1 MACGNA
7 LYVASRPTRSPIW
20 NAMWRLST
28 YRLRV
33 GNAVFV
39 TSIVQ
44 VKMRIMFISTGII
57 KANRCILSNNKSCS
71 HNFSFTDLCSS
82 HFHHNWSVLML
93 GDLTFFKTFIYFLFY
108 YNLYICAD
116 LLNKVQAKMTK
127 IPGGWQCREC
137 PFNSKYTTTVRR
149 HIEAKHMADFVNCCH
164 VCGKFCTTSD
174 ALKRHQKEHILEFYQ
189 NESAIEM
196 NIATSSYQQ

>member
-71 HNFSFTDLCSS
+71 HNFSFTDLFIGLYSCLVTSCFLKLLFTFCFITICIYAQIYWTKFRPRWLRS
-82 HFHHNWSVLML
+82 LEVGSAGSVLSTASTPQL
-93 GDLTFFKTFIYFLFY
+93 CGDTLKQSTWLILSTVVMFAGNFAQLLMHLNVIKRNIFWSFIRM
-108 YNLYICAD
+108 
-116 LLNKVQAKMTK
+116 KV
-127 IPGGWQCREC
+127 I
-137 PFNSKYTTTVRR
+137 
-149 HIEAKHMADFVNCCH
+149 
-164 VCGKFCTTSD
+164 
-174 ALKRHQKEHILEFYQ
+174 LKWR
-189 NESAIEM
+189 
-196 NIATSSYQQ
+196 